1 MPPAPLSCMYRYA
14 VQCRL
19 RRQQYK
25 ESLEIEIQNIRDEM
39 KKVQD
44 ELSHAVKQRYAGDKY
59 LECSQKIF
67 VTKP

>member
-1 MPPAPLSCMYRYA
+1 M
-14 VQCRL
+14 QCRL

-44 ELSHAVKQRYAGDKY
+44 ELSHAVKQRYAGEKY
-59 LECSQKIF
+59 LEWFQKIF